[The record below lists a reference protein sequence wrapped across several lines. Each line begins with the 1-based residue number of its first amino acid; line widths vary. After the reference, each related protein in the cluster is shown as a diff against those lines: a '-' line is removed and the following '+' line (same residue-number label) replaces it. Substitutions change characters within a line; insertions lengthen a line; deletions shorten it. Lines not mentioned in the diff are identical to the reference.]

1 MTAKPTSSTMQL
13 HCPEC
18 GAEVAVNAVT
28 CANCLS
34 RLDGPRSPVST
45 PPATAA
51 RATGFDVWLIWAIA
65 AGSNA
70 VLTMGLAALASVF
83 TAAGMAT
90 ANSGQI
96 NLMLAY
102 AVVVTGIATGL
113 PLWLSFCLVR
123 RGKIILGI
131 GVGLLPLPLL
141 MGIDYLVRLLRS

>member
-1 MTAKPTSSTMQL
+1 
-13 HCPEC
+13 
-18 GAEVAVNAVT
+18 
-28 CANCLS
+28 
-34 RLDGPRSPVST
+34 
-45 PPATAA
+45 
-51 RATGFDVWLIWAIA
+51 
-65 AGSNA
+65 
-70 VLTMGLAALASVF
+70 MGLAALASVF